1 MKKSRFG
8 AWKESKFGK
17 FITNLWDSSKNVI
30 KGAIAEHLPFGDRI
44 NKVVDAADSYA
55 RKI

>member
-1 MKKSRFG
+1 VKKSRFG